1 MRLLELEFENF
12 KSFKGHVT
20 VPFGAGFTCI
30 TGPNGSGKSN
40 ITDAILFILG
50 SRSTKLLRARRLS
63 QLIFG
68 YQEGKRRKSAAKH
81 CRVSMLFD
89 NSDRYLS
96 VESNLVKFTKG
107 VRLRGSKPVTYY
119 RLNSEPSSA
128 GEFEALFS
136 RAGLYATGYNIIQQG
151 DVTQTSLMSGTER
164 RHKLEDVAGIT
175 AYDQRLRKTRSAR
188 EHVGADLALLEER
201 MQEVQRLL
209 RQLEREKRDAER
221 LEAILLQLQENELL
235 RHWRQ
240 VLDLEASL
248 ESRREVIIRYRKE
261 LEELKG
267 ELKERKATI
276 ETLEDE
282 YKKVE
287 AEISAAGGDRARE
300 LQQQLDEARV
310 AQALAQS
317 NTEQAQKRLTE
328 LETVRKTLRTEHR
341 TAAGELKALR
351 KSLDTARSE
360 TEALA
365 EQAAESEA
373 QLAKRE
379 GAAASGSQE
388 IEAQRAALDE
398 LRQAASTLEMQCHRL
413 DGEREQLELQLAQV
427 REQAT
432 GGEQLLAAAQADAD
446 DADFQLQDLQLGRRS
461 AADNLRKVTRK
472 HDKLGGE
479 LAQTSE
485 ALERAERELHEA
497 SVALAAEEAAQR
509 TQDELGGYARAVQGV
524 LAARDAGDL
533 PGIVGMVAELGRVDE
548 EHALALEVAAGGR
561 MQSVVVEDDAAA
573 GTAIEFLKQRRLGR
587 VRFLPLNKLRRY
599 RPRANALLLLKQ
611 PGAVGFAQEL
621 VQFDPRY
628 ADAFGNVFGD
638 TVIMRSLRE
647 ARTLLG
653 KGRMVTLEGELL
665 EPGGAMTGGLPPRA
679 RVHFATGDRATLDEL
694 AARVKAAQARSLDL
708 GATASM
714 LREELAEVAQAKA
727 ALESECATI
736 QTRVTD
742 YDSTVSR
749 SAEHLQQA
757 TETLAA
763 RQGAV
768 AALETELTQREDAL
782 VQLQGEIETQ
792 RESVAQAAEQLQQ
805 LTGGAAAEALAQLQ
819 ATLTTLRDELAETR
833 AGVARLEAGEAP
845 AAAEAE
851 RLAATLEQNDAE
863 QRETQQHHA
872 AERKLARKLA
882 QQVASLEREEHEK
895 FEELGG
901 LRQQRDSLRDQLGE
915 RRTTL
920 AQREEFGRG
929 RRTAKDELQLE
940 IQVREP
946 KLVEARERLPEKAEQ
961 PRQVDGAEQL
971 ELQRESLE
979 QQRSRLGNVN
989 MLSLEHYRQEEERLA
1004 RVREDRK
1011 QLRKEVRR
1019 LEALEA
1025 KISARKLERFT
1036 EVYKHINENFQATF
1050 TELTGG
1056 GKAWLELEKPE
1067 AVFDGGVLIKARMP
1081 RKQLF
1086 PVEALSGGEKSLVS
1100 MAFIFAIQ
1108 RYDPSPFYLLDEPD
1122 QNLDGVNTEHIGR
1135 AIALQSE
1142 VAQFLVVSLHHAAL
1156 RESAHVL
1163 GVFMADDGVSH
1174 LHQIHDIDSFIA
1186 SLPAEEVAA

>member
-175 AYDQRLRKTRSAR
+175 AYNQRLHKTRSAR
-188 EHVGADLALLEER
+188 EHVGADLTLLEER
-201 MQEVQRLL
+201 MREVQRLL

-427 REQAT
+427 REQAA
-432 GGEQLLAAAQADAD
+432 GGEQLLAAAQADTD
-446 DADFQLQDLQLGRRS
+446 DANFQLQDLQLGRRS

-497 SVALAAEEAAQR
+497 SVALAAEQAAQR

-533 PGIVGMVAELGRVDE
+533 PGIVGTVAELGRV
-548 EHALALEVAAGGR
+548 EVVR
-561 MQSVVVEDDAAA
+561 RPLAA
-573 GTAIEFLKQRRLGR
+573 GTDIEFLKQRRLGR

-749 SAEHLQQA
+749 SAEQLQQA

-1135 AIALQSE
+1135 AIALQSA